1 MFVVSLFGELLWV
14 PKSGRLFGSNFAT
27 FEADRA
33 FGEVEVGLLFL
44 VSSFRYVKLFSLCLL
59 VLIRS

>member
-1 MFVVSLFGELLWV
+1 M
-14 PKSGRLFGSNFAT
+14 PKSGRLFCSNSDI

-33 FGEVEVGLLFL
+33 VGEVEVGLLFL
-44 VSSFRYVKLFSLCLL
+44 VSTCSHVKLFSLCLL